1 MPIGEVAREN
11 TAIERSGSLIIDYKE
26 ETLFGPRI
34 LFTIRMAENK
44 SRKTKFIE
52 HYSNVAVSLVS
63 FPFF

>member
-11 TAIERSGSLIIDYKE
+11 TAIERSSSLIIRK